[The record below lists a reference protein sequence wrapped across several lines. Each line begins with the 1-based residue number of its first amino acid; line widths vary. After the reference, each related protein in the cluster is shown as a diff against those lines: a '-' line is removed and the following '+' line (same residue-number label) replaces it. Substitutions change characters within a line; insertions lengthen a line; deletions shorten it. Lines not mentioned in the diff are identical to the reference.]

1 MGEEEERQ
9 MATKWEMSKIAVTDL
24 DLFRAKVIL
33 TSEATRDLLHGVID
47 LVTKPDDDSIE
58 KALDSFAVTLAYF
71 LAIIRREDEE
81 RTRHGLN

>member
-1 MGEEEERQ
+1 
-9 MATKWEMSKIAVTDL
+9 MATRWKPPKIEVTDL

-33 TSEATRDLLHGVID
+33 TSEATRDLLYGVID

-71 LAIIRREDEE
+71 LAINRREDEE